1 MVGYVREL
9 VRYRYLIYVFTARDL
24 LARYKQTF
32 IGILW
37 AIIQPLFLMLVFT
50 VIFAKFLGVS
60 TGGVPYPVFSYVA
73 LLPWTFMNRAIS
85 ASSESLLNFKHLI
98 TKIYFPREVAPLSV
112 VVSSFVDFG
121 IGFFVFLLMMVYYH
135 VPLTWNF
142 LFILLLIPLQIIF
155 AAGLAL
161 FLSSVT
167 VIVQDLKFALPLFM
181 QIWMY
186 GTPIIYSVTNI
197 KSSLKV
203 LFYFNPLVGI
213 IEGYRQTIL
222 LGKPPLW
229 DFLAISTI
237 FSLLFFVFG
246 YWVFKKLEPYVI
258 DII

>member
-1 MVGYVREL
+1 MREM

-50 VIFAKFLGVS
+50 VIFSKFLGVS

-73 LLPWTFMNRAIS
+73 LLPWTFLNRSITAS
-85 ASSESLLNFKHLI
+85 AESLLNFKHLI
-98 TKIYFPREVAPLSV
+98 TKIYFPREIAPLSV
-112 VVSSFVDFG
+112 VVSSFVDFT
-121 IGFFVFLLMMVYYH
+121 IGFLVFLAMLIYYH
-135 VPLTWNF
+135 IPITANF
-142 LFILLLIPLQIIF
+142 LFIILLIPLQIMI
-155 AAGLAL
+155 AAGFSL

-167 VIVQDLKFALPLFM
+167 VIIQDLKFALPLFM
-181 QIWMY
+181 QVLMY
-186 GTPIIYSVTNI
+186 ASPIIYSVTNI
-197 KSSLKV
+197 KSSLKAV
-203 LFYFNPLVGI
+203 FYLNPLVGV

-222 LGKPPLW
+222 FGKPPLW
-229 DFLAISTI
+229 DFLGISFLFAIV
-237 FSLLFFVFG
+237 FFFFG